1 LRACA
6 ESISLAAPFK
16 HQSIHSPMTI
26 DRDHLH
32 RVYQQYASVY
42 DRVFGPVFQHSRE
55 AVVRRLTIAPGE
67 RVLEVGVGTGLC
79 LPMYPRHC
87 AITGIDLSA
96 AMLQKAKDRVVAE
109 GLANVNLQVMD
120 AGEMTFAD
128 DSFDLVVAAYVVT
141 AVPDY
146 RKLMSEMIRVSRPGG
161 RIILLNHFT
170 QDSPILA
177 AVEKFIS
184 PLCVKVGF
192 RSDLSVDQVIDGW
205 PLIKERQ
212 EKVKPLG
219 FWKVVECVN
228 NKPATPRNGTAV
240 PLHGNGSAAVNGT
253 AGAASATLVG

>member
-1 LRACA
+1 
-6 ESISLAAPFK
+6 
-16 HQSIHSPMTI
+16 MTI

-55 AVVRRLTIAPGE
+55 AVVRKLTIAPGD

-79 LPMYPRHC
+79 LPLYPRHSE
-87 AITGIDLSA
+87 ITGIDLSA
-96 AMLQKAKDRVVAE
+96 AMLQKARDRVQAD
-109 GLANVNLQVMD
+109 GLSNVTLEVMD
-120 AGEMTFAD
+120 AGEMTFED

-161 RIILLNHFT
+161 RIVLLNHFT

-192 RSDLSVDQVIDGW
+192 RSDLSVDQVMDGW
-205 PLIKERQ
+205 PLIKDRQ

-219 FWKVVECVN
+219 FWKVVECTN
-228 NKPATPRNGTAV
+228 NKPARAHNHVNGAAV
-240 PLHGNGSAAVNGT
+240 NGSAA
-253 AGAASATLVG
+253 ALVH